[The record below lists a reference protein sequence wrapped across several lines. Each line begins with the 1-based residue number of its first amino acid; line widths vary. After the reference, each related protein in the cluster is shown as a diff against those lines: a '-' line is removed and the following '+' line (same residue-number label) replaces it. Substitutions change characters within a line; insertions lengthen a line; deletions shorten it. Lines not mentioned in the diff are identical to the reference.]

1 MINIFRHLGGIYRGD
16 TLARYNKK
24 YRRRNQVPR
33 PPPSLGLVPPGGQE
47 MAEHVPVLNS
57 PSIWVRVLPFFHIV
71 LKLFCHFY
79 ICGLEVNPGQSRYEK
94 MAEQYE
100 KFENMYPYRIVGEG
114 YGAFII

>member
-1 MINIFRHLGGIYRGD
+1 MPQEKRRMQPGYQGSVTLLAVRLLSTGVPWIGPSFLGR
-16 TLARYNKK
+16 
-24 YRRRNQVPR
+24 
-33 PPPSLGLVPPGGQE
+33 QE

-100 KFENMYPYRIVGEG
+100 KFENMYPY
-114 YGAFII
+114 